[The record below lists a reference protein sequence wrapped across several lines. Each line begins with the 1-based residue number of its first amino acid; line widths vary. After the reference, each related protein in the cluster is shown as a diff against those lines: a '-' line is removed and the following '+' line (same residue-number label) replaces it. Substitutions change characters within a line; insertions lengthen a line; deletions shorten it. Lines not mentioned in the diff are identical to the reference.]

1 MGIRTGI
8 GFDAH
13 RLVLGRD
20 LVLGGV
26 NVASEYGLDG
36 HSDADVLCHALIDA
50 ILGAVA
56 DGDIGTHF
64 PDNDTKWKDA
74 RSLDLLK
81 VTVERLAVM
90 GVSIV
95 NVDSTIIAEAPK
107 LAPFVQN
114 MRENIATAM
123 GVDVNIVSVKATT
136 VEKLGALGRKE
147 GIATMSIAT
156 VNKEE
161 K

>member
-1 MGIRTGI
+1 MRTGI

-13 RLVLGRD
+13 RLVPGYS

-26 NVASEYGLDG
+26 NVDAEYGLDG

-50 ILGAVA
+50 ILGAAA

-64 PDNDTKWKDA
+64 PDNDQKWKNA

-81 VTVERLAVM
+81 MTVDRLA
-90 GVSIV
+90 GTGISIL
-95 NVDSTIIAEAPK
+95 NVDSTIIAEAPR
-107 LAPFVQN
+107 LSPYIQD
-114 MRENIATAM
+114 MRENIAGAL
-123 GVDVNIVSVKATT
+123 GVDPCAVSVKATT

-147 GIATMSIAT
+147 GIAAMAVAT
-156 VNKEE
+156 IES
-161 K
+161 